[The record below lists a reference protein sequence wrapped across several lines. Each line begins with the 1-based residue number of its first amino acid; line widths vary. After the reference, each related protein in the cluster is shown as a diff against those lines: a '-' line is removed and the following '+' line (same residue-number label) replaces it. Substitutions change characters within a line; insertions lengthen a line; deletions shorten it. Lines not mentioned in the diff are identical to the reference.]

1 MISHHCSVCGEQVD
15 EFCDAHPT
23 ATVDSILVSAE
34 NAAMIAYWY
43 AKPSLGCACGC
54 GRLTRRRIQM
64 LEYEHRGTAETLGSA
79 RGMGVWVYVILGHES
94 SVPDMLSPAEMRA
107 AGLDGTL

>member
-43 AKPSLGCACGC
+43 AKERYWHAKERYEEAKANDANELAEEE
-54 GRLTRRRIQM
+54 RR
-64 LEYEHRGTAETLGSA
+64 
-79 RGMGVWVYVILGHES
+79 
-94 SVPDMLSPAEMRA
+94 
-107 AGLDGTL
+107 

>member
-1 MISHHCSVCGEQVD
+1 MISRHCSVCGKPVD
-15 EFCDAHPT
+15 ECRA
-23 ATVDSILVSAE
+23 ALDSIPVSAE
-34 NAAMIAYWY
+34 KARSPA
-43 AKPSLGCACGC
+43 PSLGCACGC

-107 AGLDGTL
+107 VGLDGTL